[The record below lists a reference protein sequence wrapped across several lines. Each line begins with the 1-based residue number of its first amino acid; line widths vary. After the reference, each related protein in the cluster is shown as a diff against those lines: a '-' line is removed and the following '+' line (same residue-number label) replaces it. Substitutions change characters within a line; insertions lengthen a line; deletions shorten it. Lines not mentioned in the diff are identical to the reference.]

1 MSLYEGIHRNTDPGA
16 KAGFEYLLVYSI
28 CFALY
33 LIPVALRHIGGKRQ
47 GTRVPRRSIV
57 GETSTRAANCA
68 ATSLMGI

>member
-16 KAGFEYLLVYSI
+16 KASFEYLLVYSI

-33 LIPVALRHIGGKRQ
+33 LIPVALRHIRGKRRGALTQ
-47 GTRVPRRSIV
+47 PASIV